1 MHKSIQ
7 QLPSRYEPLINMLG
21 ENARTT
27 FVRLENDLGSV
38 ARLLHQAKAAH
49 QGKFQFIYSPLKSGA
64 GKTTFVQS
72 LDIFLSDLIEAV
84 HRIPSESGSVLGN
97 ILQTLR
103 ALPRTVKAHIANLDG
118 HESFIASDEEY
129 RSFLVQLNSLLR
141 NRPDIVVL
149 WPTNDIEFAKRIIMI
164 MSEVGGR
171 SAFGTQP
178 IYNMCGPQRDDFPK
192 ILEGIL
198 KVANWRIEDAALDWT
213 RVSHITEDASN
224 IGEYLDTIQS
234 AIAQNFDIGII
245 GFEPPRILFVV
256 SGGKEGIRDVCR
268 SLRRADSYYIDSA
281 RLQMYTRRSRIAQW
295 WAERNKDVKTSL
307 PYIVSLFDAQ
317 LLSLSPSSVVHS
329 ILLAAP
335 SGFPNLAGK
344 VTKNAGNARRIMMST
359 EFFKFSKGQEVDI
372 KETKPSTKAETLEA
386 YGLIQ
391 ERSKDRHKI
400 INQAILG
407 LSEEVGCGFNNVLLE
422 QSCGSAS
429 RVCTDAIAD
438 LNGTKCHIEFFHK
451 SSSESTEN
459 PIAIYVL
466 EKLKEYA
473 VSYGVAKP

>member
-1 MHKSIQ
+1 
-7 QLPSRYEPLINMLG
+7 
-21 ENARTT
+21 
-27 FVRLENDLGSV
+27 
-38 ARLLHQAKAAH
+38 
-49 QGKFQFIYSPLKSGA
+49 
-64 GKTTFVQS
+64 
-72 LDIFLSDLIEAV
+72 
-84 HRIPSESGSVLGN
+84 
-97 ILQTLR
+97 
-103 ALPRTVKAHIANLDG
+103 
-118 HESFIASDEEY
+118 
-129 RSFLVQLNSLLR
+129 
-141 NRPDIVVL
+141 
-149 WPTNDIEFAKRIIMI
+149 
-164 MSEVGGR
+164 
-171 SAFGTQP
+171 
-178 IYNMCGPQRDDFPK
+178 
-192 ILEGIL
+192 
-198 KVANWRIEDAALDWT
+198 
-213 RVSHITEDASN
+213 
-224 IGEYLDTIQS
+224 
-234 AIAQNFDIGII
+234 
-245 GFEPPRILFVV
+245 
-256 SGGKEGIRDVCR
+256 
-268 SLRRADSYYIDSA
+268 
-281 RLQMYTRRSRIAQW
+281 MYTRRSRIAQW

-372 KETKPSTKAETLEA
+372 KETKPSTKTETLEA
-386 YGLIQ
+386 YALIQ

-400 INQAILG
+400 INQAILR
-407 LSEEVGCGFNNVLLE
+407 LSEDVGCGFNNVLLE

-438 LNGTKCHIEFFHK
+438 LNGTKCNIEFFHK